1 MPPLEHQLV
10 DDGAA
15 LARTVTADRALPE
28 IAQRLQRAADAE
40 AVAIALADGETA
52 ALRLAHHSGFSEP
65 PDALAARL
73 GPAWNEIVTS
83 GHVVVR
89 DVADGVEITAPI
101 RGGEGARTIG
111 ALTLVAAPALP
122 SALDEIRRT
131 VLTVAAE
138 AGAALERAR
147 VVTRMG
153 HRRRLEAMEEVSAGV
168 AHELRNPLFGI
179 SSAAQLLRFRVK
191 DDPVVEKNV
200 GRILREV
207 ERLNGMVTA
216 LLEYGRPGP
225 TRLVPGDPDV
235 VWDEV
240 LENHRGLL
248 ESRALLLERTRAEPV
263 LCPIDPT
270 QLAHLF
276 GNLLANAA
284 DAAPEGSDLSL
295 ASTVLPTGM
304 WRCRLRNGGAPI
316 PADVLPRVFEIFYS
330 TKPGATGIGL
340 ALCQRIAEEHGG
352 ALSLESAP
360 ERGTIATVSL
370 PLASA

>member
-15 LARTVTADRALPE
+15 LARTVTVDRALPE
-28 IAQRLQRAADAE
+28 IAQRLQRAADGE

-52 ALRLAHHSGFSEP
+52 ALRLAHHSGFSES

-73 GPAWNEIVTS
+73 GPAWNDVLTS

-101 RGGEGARTIG
+101 RGGEGTRTLG
-111 ALTLVAAPALP
+111 ALTLVTAPALP
-122 SALDEIRRT
+122 SGLDEIRRT

-147 VVTRMG
+147 VVKRMA
-153 HRRRLEAMEEVSAGV
+153 HRHRLEAMEEVSAGV

-225 TRLVPGDPDV
+225 TRLAPGDPDV

-248 ESRALLLERTRAEPV
+248 ESRALLIERTRAEPI

-284 DAAPEGSDLSL
+284 DGAPEGSDLSL
-295 ASTVLPTGM
+295 ASTVLPTGI

-316 PADVLPRVFEIFYS
+316 PGDVLPRVFEILYS

-352 ALSLESAP
+352 ALSLESSP

>member
-1 MPPLEHQLV
+1 MPPLEHPLV
-10 DDGAA
+10 EDGAA

-28 IAQRLQRAADAE
+28 IAQRLQRVADGD

-52 ALRLAHHSGFSEP
+52 ALRLAHQSGFSESP
-65 PDALAARL
+65 GELAARL
-73 GPAWNEIVTS
+73 APVWTDVASS
-83 GHVVVR
+83 GRMLVR
-89 DVADGVEITAPI
+89 DVADGVELTAPI
-101 RGGEGARTIG
+101 RGGEGAPMLG
-111 ALTLVAAPALP
+111 ALTLVTAPALP
-122 SALDEIRRT
+122 SALDDIRRA
-131 VLTVAAE
+131 VLLVAAE

-147 VVTRMG
+147 VVKRMG
-153 HRRRLEAMEEVSAGV
+153 YRRRLEAMEEVSAGI

-225 TRLVPGDPDV
+225 TRLAPGDPDG

-240 LENHRGLL
+240 LDNHRGLL
-248 ESRALLLERTRAEPV
+248 ESRALLLERTRCEPV
-263 LCPIDPT
+263 VCSIDAT

-276 GNLLANAA
+276 GHLLANAA

-295 ASTVLPTGM
+295 VSTVLPTGM
-304 WRCRLRNGGAPI
+304 WRCRLRNGGPPI
-316 PADVLPRVFEIFYS
+316 PAEVLPRVFEIFFS

-340 ALCQRIAEEHGG
+340 ALSQRIAEEHGG
-352 ALSLESAP
+352 TLALESAA
-360 ERGTIATVSL
+360 ERGTTATVSL